1 MNPLNISLADQELLE
16 DFRRALLENKLTVGA
31 EFEQDMRHY
40 GLGEDRALADFFSGL
55 LMGEGEALVKER
67 FGRAGGPVSHQ
78 IISLFDSYLA
88 CIARRAA
95 SVFTDAVTTRR
106 TLEALR
112 RVAFHYMSVAVHSHV
127 AASMMPQDEELFDPN
142 TGMLNQEGFLAAID
156 YLVEDEANLTF
167 AVIMLELDFGMSV
180 TDAAGFLQQEVA
192 QRLLHVARE
201 GDLVARLSPQRW
213 ALGLCRL
220 ESVAQAELAAQKL
233 RRQFEES
240 FIVLDRSVSPA
251 IRIGVALSPDHG
263 SSGESLQRAA
273 FKAARWSAHNDE
285 NIQYYSPT
293 IDLENSRN
301 RNLGDMLRKALFE
314 NALTLHYQPQFSL
327 SGNRV
332 VGLEALL
339 RWESPEGRI
348 PPPIMLEL
356 VEREGLVPQLTQWLI
371 NTAFRH
377 FAVFRREGIDT
388 TLSINLLSQ
397 NFCQEEFPEM
407 LAQAADVWKVP
418 ADKIVLEITENSIFD
433 DIDGTIRQIR
443 QLKEIGVNISLDGF
457 GTGYSSMSYLSKLEI
472 DELKIDQSFIQAMP
486 TSTRDMAIVRAIANL
501 AANFNLTL
509 VAVGVETVEA
519 ATSLKELGCDVIQG
533 YWISKPLSPDMLTR
547 WWKARGQPPA

>member
-1 MNPLNISLADQELLE
+1 MLVN
-16 DFRRALLENKLTVGA
+16 
-31 EFEQDMRHY
+31 
-40 GLGEDRALADFFSGL
+40 FFAGL
-55 LMGEGEALVKER
+55 LLGEGEALVKER
-67 FGRAGGPVSHQ
+67 FGRAGGPESHQ

-95 SVFTDAVTTRR
+95 TVFTDAVTTRR

-112 RVAFHYMSVAVHSHV
+112 RVAFHYMSVAVQAHGV
-127 AASMMPQDEELFDPN
+127 AYKMPQGEELFDPN

-156 YLVEDEANLTF
+156 YLVEDETNLTF

-180 TDAAGFLQQEVA
+180 PDVAGSLQQEVA

-220 ESVAQAELAAQKL
+220 ESVAQAELAAFKL
-233 RRQFEES
+233 KRQFEDS
-240 FIVLDRSVSPA
+240 FIVLDRTVSPA

-263 SSGESLQRAA
+263 NSGEQLQRAA
-273 FKAARWSAHNDE
+273 LKAARWAAHQDE
-285 NIQYYSPT
+285 NVQFYSQT

-301 RNLGDMLRKALFE
+301 RNLGEMLRKALFE

-339 RWESPEGRI
+339 RWDSPEGRI
-348 PPPIMLEL
+348 PPPLMLEL

-371 NTAFRH
+371 NTALRH
-377 FAVFRREGIDT
+377 FAAFRREGIDT

-443 QLKEIGVNISLDGF
+443 QLKEIGVDISLDSF

-486 TSTRDMAIVRAIANL
+486 TSTRDRAIVRAIANL

-533 YWISKPLSPDMLTR
+533 YWISKPLSPEMLIR
-547 WWKARGQPPA
+547 WWNERRR

>member
-1 MNPLNISLADQELLE
+1 
-16 DFRRALLENKLTVGA
+16 
-31 EFEQDMRHY
+31 
-40 GLGEDRALADFFSGL
+40 
-55 LMGEGEALVKER
+55 
-67 FGRAGGPVSHQ
+67 
-78 IISLFDSYLA
+78 
-88 CIARRAA
+88 
-95 SVFTDAVTTRR
+95 
-106 TLEALR
+106 
-112 RVAFHYMSVAVHSHV
+112 
-127 AASMMPQDEELFDPN
+127 
-142 TGMLNQEGFLAAID
+142 
-156 YLVEDEANLTF
+156 
-167 AVIMLELDFGMSV
+167 
-180 TDAAGFLQQEVA
+180 
-192 QRLLHVARE
+192 
-201 GDLVARLSPQRW
+201 
-213 ALGLCRL
+213 
-220 ESVAQAELAAQKL
+220 VAQAEFAAQKL

-314 NALTLHYQPQFSL
+314 NALTLQYQPQFSL

-533 YWISKPLSPDMLTR
+533 YWISKPLSPDMLIR